1 MLPMTLDP
9 TQLPND
15 IATLKAMVIA
25 AERKASDRGLE
36 IEALKLTIAKL
47 QRNTFGASS
56 ESGKKLLD
64 QLELQLAELEEG
76 MAEDKASAAIAAPP
90 ALAAAD
96 KGEDG
101 QHRKP
106 ARRPLPSHLPRERVV
121 HAAPSCCPGCGG
133 SLRKLGEDVT
143 ETLEHVPAQWKVIS
157 HVREKFACRDCEA
170 ITEPAAPSHPI
181 PRGFAGPSLLA
192 MMLVAK
198 TGDGLTAT
206 INSFNHD
213 PHFADAF
220 PASVSLQG
228 TEYHI
233 SLSANYRPSIARSVE

>member
-1 MLPMTLDP
+1 MGYCEFGNIAAAANQSSTAPARGPRDHGPSCLFTDPSKWP
-9 TQLPND
+9 TQLPDD

-76 MAEDKASAAIAAPP
+76 MAEDKATAAIATHRAS
-90 ALAAAD
+90 ATAD

-106 ARRPLPSHLPRERVV
+106 ARRPPPAICRASASCMRHRPAVPV
-121 HAAPSCCPGCGG
+121 AAG
-133 SLRKLGEDVT
+133 
-143 ETLEHVPAQWKVIS
+143 A
-157 HVREKFACRDCEA
+157 
-170 ITEPAAPSHPI
+170 
-181 PRGFAGPSLLA
+181 
-192 MMLVAK
+192 
-198 TGDGLTAT
+198 
-206 INSFNHD
+206 
-213 PHFADAF
+213 
-220 PASVSLQG
+220 
-228 TEYHI
+228 
-233 SLSANYRPSIARSVE
+233 

>member
-9 TQLPND
+9 AQLPDD

-64 QLELQLAELEEG
+64 QLELQLAELEAG

-90 ALAAAD
+90 ASAAAD

-157 HVREKFACRDCEA
+157 HVREKFACRKCEA
-170 ITEPAAPSHPI
+170 IAQSPAPSHPI
-181 PRGFAGPSLLA
+181 ARGRAGPNLLA
-192 MMLVAK
+192 QVLFAK
-198 TGDGLTAT
+198 YRAHLPLNRQSDIYANEGIDLDVSTL
-206 INSFNHD
+206 
-213 PHFADAF
+213 ADW
-220 PASVSLQG
+220 SVRVQ
-228 TEYHI
+228 
-233 SLSANYRPSIARSVE
+233 RR

>member
-9 TQLPND
+9 AQRPDD

-25 AERKASDRGLE
+25 AEKKASDRGLE

-56 ESGKKLLD
+56 ESGKKLLN

-76 MAEDKASAAIAAPP
+76 MAEDKVTAAIAARP
-90 ALAAAD
+90 ASAAAD

-121 HAAPSCCPGCGG
+121 YAAPS
-133 SLRKLGEDVT
+133 SFARARK
-143 ETLEHVPAQWKVIS
+143 
-157 HVREKFACRDCEA
+157 
-170 ITEPAAPSHPI
+170 
-181 PRGFAGPSLLA
+181 
-192 MMLVAK
+192 
-198 TGDGLTAT
+198 
-206 INSFNHD
+206 
-213 PHFADAF
+213 
-220 PASVSLQG
+220 
-228 TEYHI
+228 
-233 SLSANYRPSIARSVE
+233 SLSQHRAEVNPEFSRRNQCDVLRADHR

>member
-76 MAEDKASAAIAAPP
+76 MAEDKATAAIATHRAS
-90 ALAAAD
+90 ATAD

-106 ARRPLPSHLPRERVV
+106 ARRPLPSHLPHERVV
-121 HAAPSCCPGCGG
+121 HAAPSCCPGCVRK
-133 SLRKLGEDVT
+133 LRKHGDDVT
-143 ETLEHVPAQWKVIS
+143 EVI
-157 HVREKFACRDCEA
+157 EQ
-170 ITEPAAPSHPI
+170 
-181 PRGFAGPSLLA
+181 
-192 MMLVAK
+192 
-198 TGDGLTAT
+198 
-206 INSFNHD
+206 
-213 PHFADAF
+213 
-220 PASVSLQG
+220 VSW
-228 TEYHI
+228 HR
-233 SLSANYRPSIARSVE
+233 NVH